1 MKTFI
6 LLAALLSATHTAFAS
21 NTERDSD
28 GVPKANI
35 HGRILVVEPA
45 TVKNGFR
52 FPEKRSRM
60 ITVDGKEI
68 TLQVFLN
75 TYCQEKITNATCVK
89 GSSISRIDSSSG
101 PKDKLPPGL

>member
-1 MKTFI
+1 MKTLTLLSG
-6 LLAALLSATHTAFAS
+6 LLAATLTAFAS

-35 HGRILVVEPA
+35 HGRIMVVEPA
-45 TVKNGFR
+45 SVKNGFR

-60 ITVDGKEI
+60 ISVDGKEI

-75 TYCQEKITNATCVK
+75 TYCQGKITNATCVK